1 MKKSK
6 QEQRVIVS
14 LLASL
19 GNCMPGMTV
28 LSCSFK
34 RLCRKGL
41 AQVSFCL
48 PGATCEVDT

>member
-28 LSCSFK
+28 LTAVL
-34 RLCRKGL
+34 RDYAEKG
-41 AQVSFCL
+41 
-48 PGATCEVDT
+48 